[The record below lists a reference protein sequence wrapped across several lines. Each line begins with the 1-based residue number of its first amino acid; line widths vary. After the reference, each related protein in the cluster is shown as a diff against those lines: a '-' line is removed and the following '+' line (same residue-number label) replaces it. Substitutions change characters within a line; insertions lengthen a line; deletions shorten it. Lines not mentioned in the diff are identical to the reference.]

1 MIWKIAY
8 KFLKTKPKQ
17 TMTFIWSN
25 LYASESMSKI
35 SYVEEMLII
44 LYAHDNKYLTRLS
57 MDEWI

>member
-1 MIWKIAY
+1 
-8 KFLKTKPKQ
+8 
-17 TMTFIWSN
+17 
-25 LYASESMSKI
+25 MSKI